1 MGNDLLIVDGWEN
14 VFVFSPDE
22 LSSSFTKE
30 VNYMRFSYVDV
41 LDKKTE
47 LTKKNAGAV
56 IEEIEE
62 EAINRLAE
70 DVNMYEYLDPD
81 EMELLEKAKKLMGLV

>member
-1 MGNDLLIVDGWEN
+1 M
-14 VFVFSPDE
+14 
-22 LSSSFTKE
+22 K
-30 VNYMRFSYVDV
+30 FSYVDV

-47 LTKKNAGAV
+47 LTQKNAGAV

-81 EMELLEKAKKLMGLV
+81 EMELLEKAKKLMGLL

>member
-1 MGNDLLIVDGWEN
+1 M
-14 VFVFSPDE
+14 
-22 LSSSFTKE
+22 K
-30 VNYMRFSYVDV
+30 FSYVDV